1 MLTLRQKIFISAG
14 VISAFIII
22 AFLVVFYIKAND
34 KNNTQNNTN
43 SNIVVNENVIDAN
56 NPNNVLTPIN
66 NQTDENIVKP
76 EGTPEELFVKQMAK
90 IFVERFFT
98 YSNQNDNVHITELE
112 ETVTPKMLSWMQTQM
127 KEKGQNYSGMTTRV
141 ISSSLVNF
149 DKVIGVAKV
158 SLGVEE
164 TISQDVEDSLQQEKL
179 QKIFEVDFVLVN
191 NDWKVDGVWDKTD
204 AN

>member
-1 MLTLRQKIFISAG
+1 MLTLRQKIF
-14 VISAFIII
+14 ISAFIII

>member
-1 MLTLRQKIFISAG
+1 MITLRQKIFISVG

-43 SNIVVNENVIDAN
+43 SNNVVNENVIDAN

-76 EGTPEELFVKQMAK
+76 VGTPEELFVKQMAK

-112 ETVTPKMLSWMQTQM
+112 GTVTPKMLSWMKIQM

-158 SLGVEE
+158 SIGVEE

>member
-1 MLTLRQKIFISAG
+1 MITLRQKIFISVG

-43 SNIVVNENVIDAN
+43 SNNVVNENVIDAN
-56 NPNNVLTPIN
+56 NTNNVLTPIN

-76 EGTPEELFVKQMAK
+76 VGTPEELFVKQMAK

-112 ETVTPKMLSWMQTQM
+112 GTVTPKMLSWMKTQM

-158 SLGVEE
+158 SIGVEE